1 MILLALDTALSACA
15 VAVLKDGAVLAQ
27 GSEAMER
34 GHQERLAPMAA
45 EAMAAAGLGFADLD
59 RIAVTVGP
67 GSFTGLRVG
76 LAFAK
81 GLSAALDRPCIG
93 VGTLAALAAEA
104 RGPVAAVIDARRERV
119 YLQPFRDGE
128 ALAAAEMLSIAEA
141 AARVAGL
148 AGDGPVRLVGP
159 GSPLLSPLLPAAVA
173 EATKAPDVAALGR
186 LAARLE
192 PAGSPQ
198 PLYLRAA
205 DARTLAERAAA
216 GSR

>member
-1 MILLALDTALSACA
+1 
-15 VAVLKDGAVLAQ
+15 
-27 GSEAMER
+27 
-34 GHQERLAPMAA
+34 MAA
-45 EAMAAAGLGFADLD
+45 EAVAAAGLGFADLD
-59 RIAVTVGP
+59 RVAVTVGP

-76 LAFAK
+76 IAFAK
-81 GLSAALDRPCIG
+81 GLSAALERPCIG

-104 RGPVAAVIDARRERV
+104 RGLVGAVIDARRERV
-119 YLQPFRDGE
+119 YLQAFQDGE
-128 ALAAAEMLSIAEA
+128 ALAPPEMLPTAEA
-141 AARVAGL
+141 ADRLASQAAG
-148 AGDGPVRLVGP
+148 GPVRLVGP
-159 GSPLLSPLLPAAVA
+159 GAALLVPLLPAALPLPA
-173 EATKAPDVAALGR
+173 PAPDVAALGR